1 MARLEIVFGRKKT
14 VGRKMYPFRGNVFKH
29 PARNSIKKPERK
41 SFLESTNHYTSSE
54 VCKRDAR
61 NYQRSRRERGEC
73 VVMERNE

>member
-14 VGRKMYPFRGNVFKH
+14 VGRKMYPFRGNLFEH
-29 PARNSIKKPERK
+29 PARYSIEKSERK
-41 SFLESTNHYTSSE
+41 SFLESTKHYTSQE

-61 NYQRSRRERGEC
+61 NYQRSRERGEC